1 MRTQGRAAS
10 AGFTLLEIMIAVAIL
25 AATTVVLLR
34 IVTNNIRAT
43 NHAKLTTAAT
53 FLARTKISDVE
64 DDVLYNGFSTDT
76 ETDKG
81 TFKDEGPG
89 YERFRWETMIER
101 IELPTDLTTKAQDTA
116 TKSSKEAKNPMELMS
131 GFLGGMMSAFI
142 EPIRIGLQESVRKV
156 TVRVFWDEHG
166 RPDQTIE
173 VVEYLTDPSQLEKTM
188 GMAAAAAAGQV
199 PGAQNQQN
207 QQGNKPGQVGQAA
220 GGVGKPFTGGLS
232 LPGGPR

>member
-1 MRTQGRAAS
+1 MRTQGRAAG

-76 ETDKG
+76 EKDKG

-156 TVRVFWDEHG
+156 TVRVLWDENG
-166 RPDQTIE
+166 RLDQTLE
-173 VVEYLTDPSQLEKTM
+173 LVQYLTDPAQLDKSM
-188 GMAAAAAAGQV
+188 MMAPGQPPPGAGQ
-199 PGAQNQQN
+199 GQG
-207 QQGNKPGQVGQAA
+207 QGNKPPATTL
-220 GGVGKPFTGGLS
+220 PPP
-232 LPGGPR
+232 PGGGAFGAGRLGL